1 MNRRIGLA
9 VSIVGL
15 LLLCSCERYR
25 DPNVAK
31 RKYLQSGQSY
41 FDKGE
46 YGRASIQ
53 FRKALQIDHQYAEAY
68 YRLGLTNIK
77 LQQWPDAFLSLDQAA
92 TLDPYNMTAH
102 LKLGELDLSARRWE
116 DAQQQAGAALKLDP
130 KNVDAYVL
138 SGQVEFRS
146 SHFPEAV
153 QAFQQAE
160 RLAPEDSRVQA
171 GLAEVNVV
179 LQQYPQA
186 EAHYLRAIELDPAFL
201 PTYLNLAELYRME
214 NQPDSVVRVL
224 RQAMSAN
231 PKAPTAY
238 MALATFYL
246 GRGDTAGI
254 DSVFHEFRAANG
266 NSSDALLAISDFY
279 LEIDDSEQAKKLIEE
294 FLARDPKN
302 ENARKLLVKAQL
314 NLQDWDAAEKLN
326 SELLA
331 RYPEDPEC
339 RLASAQLL
347 LARGKATDAVTT
359 LQALVT
365 DVPDLAKAHFVLAM
379 AYKQT
384 GNVPR
389 AIESL
394 KDSVAKDGNF
404 LPGYLALADLY
415 LQKQDGET
423 AISYADEA
431 LRRNPRS
438 LAGRIDHANAQLL
451 LGNLAHA
458 LEEFTLLAA
467 SDPKSPVL
475 QERLGYIAMR
485 QKSFAQAEQR
495 FNNALEK
502 QADFL
507 PAMRDLVELYATQKQ
522 PEKAIAR
529 LQQQLQ
535 KAPSQS
541 DFYEMLGNTYVATG
555 QWDAAEQAFRSAIN
569 RNKNAYLAHSQ
580 LAHLYARDQKFPQAL
595 AEAQTLTQGMPEVLS
610 GYIIL
615 GSIYEQTGAVDQA
628 RATYEQAIQRDPNFA
643 PALNNLAWLYCE
655 HGDNLDLA
663 LSLAQ
668 RAKQNQPGDPE
679 VSDTLAWI
687 EYRKGFYGEAAGLL
701 RDSLRQVPDSS
712 LFQYHLGM
720 VLLKTGKKSEAKP
733 ILARALSSN
742 LSPADAAQARSALQ

>member
-1 MNRRIGLA
+1 MNSRIRLV

-15 LLLCSCERYR
+15 LLLCSCSH

-31 RKYLQSGQSY
+31 QKYLQSGQRY

-53 FRKALQIDHQYAEAY
+53 FRKALQIDRQYAEAY
-68 YRLGLTNIK
+68 YRLGLTDIK
-77 LQQWPDAFLSLDQAA
+77 LQLWPDAVHLLDQAT
-92 TLDPYNMTAH
+92 TLDPNNVPAH
-102 LKLGELDLSARRWE
+102 LRLGELELSARQWE
-116 DAQQQAGAALKLDP
+116 DARQQAGAALKLDP
-130 KNVDAYVL
+130 NNVDAYVL

-153 QAFQQAE
+153 RAFQQAE
-160 RLAPEDSRVQA
+160 RLAPKDSRVQA
-171 GLAEVNVV
+171 GLGEVNVV

-186 EAHYLRAIELDPAFL
+186 EAHYLRAIELDPSFV

-214 NQPDSVVRVL
+214 NQPDSTVRVL

-231 PKAPTAY
+231 PKVATGY

-246 GRGDTAGI
+246 GRGEKAGI
-254 DSVFHEFRAANG
+254 DSVFHEFRTANG
-266 NSSDALLAISDFY
+266 DSTEALLSISDFY
-279 LEIDDSEQAKKLIEE
+279 LKTDESAQAKKVIEE
-294 FLARDPKN
+294 ILIRDPKN
-302 ENARKLLVKAQL
+302 DDARKLLVMAELKL
-314 NLQDWDAAEKLN
+314 RNWDAAENVN

-331 RYPEDPEC
+331 HYPKDPEC

-347 LARGKATDAVTT
+347 LARGKTADAVAT
-359 LQALVT
+359 LQALVS
-365 DVPDLAKAHFVLAM
+365 DVPDMAMAHFVLAM
-379 AYKQT
+379 AYRQT
-384 GNVPR
+384 GNAPR

-394 KDSVAKDGNF
+394 KDSVAHDGDF
-404 LPGYLALADLY
+404 LPGYLALADFY
-415 LQKQDGET
+415 LQKQDGKT

-438 LAGRIDHANAQLL
+438 VVGRIDHANAQLL
-451 LGNLAHA
+451 LGDLAHA
-458 LEEFTLLAA
+458 LEEFTLLEA
-467 SDPKSPVL
+467 SDPKSPIL
-475 QERLGYIAMR
+475 QERHGYIAMR
-485 QKSFAQAEQR
+485 QKNFAQAEQR

-507 PAMRDLVELYATQKQ
+507 PAMRDLVELYSTQKQ

-535 KAPSQS
+535 KAPAQS
-541 DFYEMLGNTYVATG
+541 DFYELLGNTYIATQ
-555 QWDAAEQAFRSAIN
+555 QWGAAEQAFRSAIDQN
-569 RNKNAYLAHSQ
+569 QNAYLAHSQ
-580 LAHLYARDQKFPQAL
+580 LARLYARDQKFPQAL
-595 AEAQTLTQGMPEVLS
+595 AEAQTLTHGMPEILS

-615 GSIYEQTGAVDQA
+615 GSIYEQKGAVDQA

-643 PALNNLAWLYCE
+643 PALNNLAWIYCE
-655 HGDNLDLA
+655 HGGNLDLA

-668 RAKQNQPGDPE
+668 RAKQNQPDDPE

-687 EYRKGFYGEAAGLL
+687 EYRKGLYGEAAGLL
-701 RDSLRQVPDSS
+701 RDALRQVPDSS

-720 VLLKTGKKSEAKP
+720 VLLKTGKESEAKP

-742 LSPADAAQARSALQ
+742 LSPTDAAEARSALQ